1 MEKKSKRDLML
12 EAAFKLFIK
21 QGYKDTKI
29 IEIADSAGVGK
40 GTVYEYFP
48 SKEFLFS
55 QVFKEK
61 ILAEYKKIES
71 LLLEKETAEE
81 KIVTFVQFEYAN
93 SKKFGDTLQ
102 MLPEMIMNTS
112 ALKNK
117 GLQNI
122 LSLLWEYRFNTM
134 HSIILEGIKNKEFTA
149 LNSEMMAISVMGSI
163 NFYILY
169 EFDMMPKDWPKIVGN
184 SNWEFEDFIEIILS
198 GIREK
203 TK

>member
-21 QGYKDTKI
+21 HGYKDTKVI
-29 IEIADSAGVGK
+29 DIADTAGVGK

-48 SKEFLFS
+48 SKELLFS

-61 ILAEYKKIES
+61 ILAEYKKIE
-71 LLLEKETAEE
+71 LLLSTKQTAEE
-81 KIVTFVQFEYAN
+81 KIVAFVQFEYDN
-93 SKKFGDTLQ
+93 SRKFGDTLQ
-102 MLPEMIMNTS
+102 ILPEMMMNTS

-117 GLQNI
+117 GLQSI
-122 LSLLWEYRFNTM
+122 LSLLWENRFNTM
-134 HSIILEGIKNKEFTA
+134 HSIILEGIKSKEFMA

-169 EFDMMPKDWPKIVGN
+169 EFDMMPKDWPKIVEN
-184 SNWEFEDFIEIILS
+184 SIWEFDEFIKIILT
-198 GIREK
+198 GIK
-203 TK
+203 QKSI

>member
-21 QGYKDTKI
+21 HGYKDTKVI
-29 IEIADSAGVGK
+29 DIADTAGVGK

-48 SKEFLFS
+48 SKELLFS

-61 ILAEYKKIES
+61 ILAEYKKIE
-71 LLLEKETAEE
+71 LLLSTKQTAEE
-81 KIVTFVQFEYAN
+81 KIVAFVQFEYDN
-93 SKKFGDTLQ
+93 SRKFGDTLQ
-102 MLPEMIMNTS
+102 ILPEMMMNTS

-117 GLQNI
+117 GLQSI

-134 HSIILEGIKNKEFTA
+134 HSIILEGIKSKEFMA

-169 EFDMMPKDWPKIVGN
+169 EFDMMPKDWPKIVEN
-184 SNWEFEDFIEIILS
+184 SIWEFDEFIKIILT
-198 GIREK
+198 GIK
-203 TK
+203 QKSI